1 MMLSTHVCSSK
12 EWLTCITH
20 ACPCEGIL
28 LGIATCPVWL
38 AVVVRSLQ
46 GISLTVFSSETR
58 FRANSRLQPNYY
70 YSYGSYYCH
79 HYHLHD
85 VMSLLWWILLS
96 FWIIYDYNYYYLRLL
111 LLIMVI
117 VQNNYN
123 YYCYYYHCYP
133 NCSFIIQESALWPTG
148 HHSLGGVVG

>member
-79 HYHLHD
+79 HYHLH

-96 FWIIYDYNYYYLRLL
+96 FLIIYDYNYYYLRLL